1 LEKFSRFATRVGL
14 SCVLVV
20 LSVSAA
26 HAQSPYVGG
35 SLAGDIVRLSGSSD
49 FGSTGSGEALG
60 GALRVGTPLGER
72 WGVDLEFA
80 RTGEIETEPD
90 IRILADAFPTI
101 GPGILIFPQ
110 PEITTRRQASTLTT
124 MLWWQHAV
132 SDRFDLVYLG
142 GAAFT
147 RSDSRLTIEFPS
159 IPIPTPIGDVPLP
172 SRVLD
177 QESVSYSTGVG
188 VGLDGRIWMTERLR
202 LVSGLRLLTIP
213 GGWVVRPAVGVQ
225 WVF

>member
-1 LEKFSRFATRVGL
+1 MRL
-14 SCVLVV
+14 SLACLLVV
-20 LSVSAA
+20 LTVATA

-35 SLAGDIVRLSGSSD
+35 SLVGDVVRLSGSSD

-80 RTGEIETEPD
+80 RTGEIEAQPD

-101 GPGILIFPQ
+101 GPGVLIFPQ
-110 PEITTRRQASTLTT
+110 PEISTRRQASTLTT
-124 MLWWQHAV
+124 MLWWQH
-132 SDRFDLVYLG
+132 DLGERFDLVYLG

-147 RSDSRLTIEFPS
+147 RSDSQLTIEFPI
-159 IPIPTPIGDVPLP
+159 IPLPSPIGGVPLP

-177 QESVSYSTGVG
+177 QESVSYSTGVA

-202 LVSGLRLLTIP
+202 LVPGLRLLTIP
-213 GGWVVRPAVGVQ
+213 GGWVVRPAVGIQ

>member
-1 LEKFSRFATRVGL
+1 MRLSL
-14 SCVLVV
+14 SCILLVLTG
-20 LSVSAA
+20 SAV

-35 SLAGDIVRLSGSSD
+35 ALAADIVRLSGPSD

-72 WGVDLEFA
+72 WGIDLEFA

-90 IRILADAFPTI
+90 VRILADVFPTI
-101 GPGILIFPQ
+101 GPGIVIFPS
-110 PEITTRRQASTLTT
+110 PEISTRRQASTLAT
-124 MLWWQHAV
+124 MLWWHHDV
-132 SDRFDLVYLG
+132 GERFDLVYLG

-147 RSDSRLTIEFPS
+147 RSDSQLTIEFPI
-159 IPIPTPIGDVPLP
+159 IPIPSPIGDVPLP

-177 QESVSYSTGVG
+177 QESVSYSTGVA

-202 LVSGLRLLTIP
+202 LVPGLRLLTIP